1 MMLEYVKET
10 RQAVRKTFKDLES
23 KGWYTGTPSKEG
35 IWCCGSCSWGNIPE
49 DKDNAVFYHEQ
60 GEDTYKIWGMV
71 HLYHKGNTSELVETL
86 NDNGVIT
93 QWNGKSDR
101 AVKVL
106 GMMKHLDTFQDSEMD
121 REGYGVNGRGNLYE
135 TR

>member
-1 MMLEYVKET
+1 
-10 RQAVRKTFKDLES
+10 
-23 KGWYTGTPSKEG
+23 
-35 IWCCGSCSWGNIPE
+35 
-49 DKDNAVFYHEQ
+49 
-60 GEDTYKIWGMV
+60 MV

-106 GMMKHLDTFQDSEMD
+106 GMMKHLDTFQDLEMD